1 MARRAR
7 LDGVH
12 AQDVGDELVV
22 YDQPANRTHRLNGLA
37 ALVWRMADGQRDA
50 TAIVEELRERHGV
63 VTDVAIVEL
72 ALLDLGSAGL
82 LEPEADRESGL
93 SRRALLTLIGQGAL
107 AAALLPIVASLSAN
121 ALPESC
127 FTPARKL
134 NQIKTTGECA
144 PPPPA
149 PPAPPDDTFVENDTF
164 PENDPG

>member
-22 YDQPANRTHRLNGLA
+22 YDKPANRTHRLNGLA
-37 ALVWRMADGQRDA
+37 GLVWRLADGQRDA
-50 TAIVEELRERHGV
+50 SAIVAELHERHGV

-82 LEPEADRESGL
+82 LEPEADIEPGL

-121 ALPESC
+121 ALPDFC
-127 FTPARKL
+127 FTRPGSPR
-134 NQIKTTGECA
+134 QIRFDGECA
-144 PPPPA
+144 PPVA
-149 PPAPPDDTFVENDTF
+149 PPPPPDDTFVDNDTL
-164 PENDPG
+164 PE